1 MAGARCY
8 AARRAVPRPI
18 DIPGTISMLQVQ
30 PLVLALPQLGL
41 DPERVFGQLG
51 LSLKDIADPN
61 GRIAAGI
68 EFDIWDAVQAAYGQ
82 PCVGLHI
89 ADLVKAGALGAY
101 GYLLR
106 NSTTLRAAIDHANRY
121 ERVVDDLSR
130 VSLIEDGATAM
141 LRLWRVGDYP
151 HPPQGIECTFA
162 VIVKLIADELPSP
175 AFAREVRFAHRMTGP
190 LEERTKRFR
199 CPVRFEQPHH
209 EIEIDA
215 ALLDLPVRSAD
226 PHLGEVLEDH
236 VRIMLAALPTEDP
249 LILRARTALAESLAG
264 GVASLEALAD
274 TLHMSERTL
283 RRRLDE
289 HGTSYKQL
297 LDELRQQ
304 LARYYVARTDQSLEQ
319 VASRLGFTEPS
330 TFYRAF
336 KRWEGTTPAA
346 YRGRGLV
353 PTPSPGPL
361 RPRKPSP

>member
-1 MAGARCY
+1 MLRG
-8 AARRAVPRPI
+8 AVPRPL
-18 DIPGTISMLQVQ
+18 DIPGTISMLQLQ

-41 DPERVFGQLG
+41 DPERVFGQVG
-51 LSLKDIADPN
+51 LSLKEIADPN

-68 EFDIWDAVQAAYGQ
+68 EFDVWDAVQAAYGK
-82 PCVGLHI
+82 PCVGLHV

-106 NSTTLRAAIDHANRY
+106 NSTTLRVAIDYANRY

-130 VSLIEDGATAM
+130 VSLIENGASAM
-141 LRLWRVGDYP
+141 FRLWRVGDYP
-151 HPPQGIECTFA
+151 HPGEGVECLFA
-162 VIVKLIADELPSP
+162 VIFKVMSDELPGP
-175 AFAREVRFAHRMTGP
+175 TLAREVRFAHRMIGP
-190 LEERTKRFR
+190 LEERTKRFG
-199 CPVRFEQPHH
+199 CPVRFDQRHH
-209 EIEIDA
+209 EIEFDA

-226 PHLGEVLEDH
+226 PYLGEVLEDH
-236 VRIMLAALPTEDP
+236 VRIMLATLPTEDP
-249 LILRARTALAESLAG
+249 LIHRARTALAASLSNG
-264 GVASLEALAD
+264 SSSLEALAE

-283 RRRLDE
+283 RRRLEE

-304 LARYYVARTDQSLEQ
+304 LARYYVARTDESLEL

-346 YRGRGLV
+346 YR
-353 PTPSPGPL
+353 S
-361 RPRKPSP
+361 RKPSP

>member
-1 MAGARCY
+1 MLRG
-8 AARRAVPRPI
+8 AVPRPL
-18 DIPGTISMLQVQ
+18 DIPGTISMLQLQ

-41 DPERVFGQLG
+41 DPERVFGQVG
-51 LSLKDIADPN
+51 LSLKEIAEPA
-61 GRIAAGI
+61 GRVAAGV
-68 EFDIWDAVQAAYGQ
+68 EFEVWDAVQAAYGK

-89 ADLVKAGALGAY
+89 ADLVRAGALGAY

-106 NSTTLRAAIDHANRY
+106 NSTTLRLAIDYANRY

-130 VSLIEDGATAM
+130 VSLIEDGGTAM

-151 HPPQGIECTFA
+151 HPAEGVECTFA
-162 VIVKLIADELPSP
+162 VIFKLIAEELPSTS
-175 AFAREVRFAHRMTGP
+175 FAKEVRFAHGLVGP
-190 LEERTKRFR
+190 LDERTKRFR
-199 CPVRFEQPHH
+199 CPVRFDQPHH
-209 EIEIDA
+209 EIEFDA

-226 PHLGEVLEDH
+226 PYLGEVLEEH

-249 LILRARTALAESLAG
+249 LIHRARTALAASLAS
-264 GVASLEALAD
+264 GVVSLEALAE

-304 LARYYVARTDQSLEQ
+304 LARYYVGRTDESLDL

-336 KRWEGTTPAA
+336 KRWESTTPAA
-346 YRGRGLV
+346 YRA
-353 PTPSPGPL
+353 
-361 RPRKPSP
+361 RKA